1 MVAAAAAVAASTSA
15 GCARDSYMTLDR
27 QDKGLVVV
35 LPGIEGRG
43 VLNEVICDGL
53 GIGGVDWG
61 IRLEDWT
68 APLGP
73 LYNLRAEW
81 HNRQKAARIAI
92 RLSEYKSAHPDSPL
106 ILVGQSGGGAMAL
119 WIAECMPEGQDV
131 DGIILIAPAISPGY
145 MVDFALG
152 RTRRG
157 VINIYSSLDWAFLG
171 VGTSLAGTM
180 DGEHTTSAGRVGFQ
194 VPAAKDSPNVYQKL
208 FQIPWQPEMA
218 AAGNLGGHL
227 SSGALPF
234 VANYVAPMVLA
245 KEWNRQTLGAILAR
259 HKPAEAGQPTGRPAP
274 APAGVAPRSGTAPRP
289 SPTAPP
295 AGRTGT
301 TPAPAPPPATPV
313 PMPIPAK
320 VVDQP

>member
-1 MVAAAAAVAASTSA
+1 
-15 GCARDSYMTLDR
+15 MTLDR

-43 VLNEVICDGL
+43 VLNQVICDGL
-53 GIGGVDWG
+53 DIGGVDWG
-61 IRLEDWT
+61 IHLEDWT

-81 HNRQKAARIAI
+81 HNRDKAARIAI

-119 WIAECMPEGQDV
+119 WIAECMPEGQEV

-145 MVDFALG
+145 MVDFAL
-152 RTRRG
+152 RKSRRG

-171 VGTSLAGTM
+171 VGTALAGTM
-180 DGEHTTSAGRVGFQ
+180 DGEHSASAGRVGFQ
-194 VPAAKDSPNVYQKL
+194 VPQAKDKPNVYDKL
-208 FQIPWQPEMA
+208 FQIPWQPGMA
-218 AAGNLGGHL
+218 ADGNLGGHL

-245 KEWNRQTLGAILAR
+245 KEWNRRTLGAILAR
-259 HKPAEAGQPTGRPAP
+259 HKPAEAEESAP
-274 APAGVAPRSGTAPRP
+274 SVRRTPAGSAAPRSGTTARP
-289 SPTAPP
+289 LP
-295 AGRTGT
+295 AGRA
-301 TPAPAPPPATPV
+301 APAPATPV

-320 VVDQP
+320 VVD